1 MRILL
6 IDHGRCDP
14 PATRGPLLRAALE
27 PLGARA
33 TVCGPS
39 SVPSLMAQPDGMFGI
54 HLRDIAAASRKLLA
68 AVEAGSADALLA
80 ALPAV
85 SPRLLGLVREAAR
98 QCIAEAVDAT
108 NPDVLFV
115 FHAGILA
122 DLAIETGVPVA
133 LHVTQHDLAA
143 AGKGSVRDLVS
154 AAIGSCDGVIGDSP
168 VTIETIRHD
177 WTDDA
182 ALATDSWPAD
192 EGCAARLLAACH
204 EALARRNAGGENR
217 GGARR

>member
-14 PATRGPLLRAALE
+14 PAARAQALRAALE
-27 PLGARA
+27 PLGAQA

-68 AVEAGSADALLA
+68 AVETGAADELLA
-80 ALPAV
+80 VLPTV

-108 NPDVLFV
+108 NPDVIFV
-115 FHAGILA
+115 LHAGILA
-122 DLAIETGVPVA
+122 DLAVETGAPVA
-133 LHVTQHDLAA
+133 LHVTQQDLAA
-143 AGKGSVRDLVS
+143 AETAGVRELVL
-154 AAIGSCDGVIGDSP
+154 AAIGSSDAVIGDTP
-168 VTIETIRHD
+168 ATIDAIRRE
-177 WTDDA
+177 WAEDA
-182 ALATDSWPAD
+182 ALGIDAWPAD
-192 EGCAARLLAACH
+192 EACAARLLAACR
-204 EALARRNAGGENR
+204 EALARRG
-217 GGARR
+217 